1 MKIAVIGAGVS
12 GNLVA
17 RLLHPEHEVHLLEAN
32 DYPGGHTNTVEFQ
45 AWGRSWSADTG
56 FMVFN
61 DRTYPFFIKMLNLL
75 GVSWQDSDMSF
86 SVRCEKTGLEYQG
99 SSFNGLFAQRSNLFR
114 PSFYGMLREILRFN
128 RQSLEVLLDDD
139 DRMTMGEYL
148 EKRRFSKPFVDRYL
162 IPMTAA
168 IWSARPRAVLEFPAH
183 FLIGFF
189 RNHGLLQI
197 RDRPMWKTVQG
208 GARHYVSRLLEPLGN
223 RVRLNCPVVNVTRHA
238 DDVSVTPQNGPS
250 ERFEHVVFATHADQT
265 LGILTD
271 ADDRER
277 EILGAFPYQYNQAV
291 LHTDNSMLPRRKRA
305 WASWNYHVAR
315 ETDVPVA
322 VTYDLSR
329 LQRIDSPEPV
339 LLTLNPGG
347 RVDPKKVLRVLD
359 YHHPAYGPA
368 SRQAQR
374 RHAEISG
381 QRRTWYCGAY
391 WGYGFHEDGVISALT
406 VARCFG
412 KDLDS
417 CIAASTKDTSDIVA
431 SSP

>member
-45 AWGRSWSADTG
+45 AWGRTWSADTG

-75 GVSWQDSDMSF
+75 GVPWQDSDMSF

-99 SSFNGLFAQRSNLFR
+99 SSLNGLFAQRSNLFR
-114 PSFYGMLREILRFN
+114 PSFYGMLGEILRFN
-128 RQSLEVLLDDD
+128 RQSLEVLQGDDE
-139 DRMTMGEYL
+139 RMTMGEYL
-148 EKRRFSKPFVDRYL
+148 EKRRFSQQFVDRYL

-197 RDRPMWKTVQG
+197 RDRPIWRTVKG
-208 GARHYVSRLLEPLGN
+208 GARHYVSRLLEPLGS
-223 RVRLNCPVVNVTRHA
+223 RVRLNCSVAEVTRHA
-238 DDVSVTPQNGPS
+238 DCVSVTPQNGPS
-250 ERFEHVVFATHADQT
+250 ERFDHAIFATHADQT
-265 LGILTD
+265 LEILTD

-277 EILGAFPYQYNQAV
+277 GILGAFPYQYNQAV
-291 LHTDNSMLPRRKRA
+291 LHTDNSMLPRRQRA

-329 LQRIDSPEPV
+329 LQGMDSPEPV
-339 LLTLNPGG
+339 LLTLNPSG
-347 RVDPKKVLRVLD
+347 RVDPEKVLRVLD

-368 SRQAQR
+368 SREAQG

-381 QRRTWYCGAY
+381 HRRTSYCGAY
-391 WGYGFHEDGVISALT
+391 WGYGFHEDGVVSALT

-417 CIAASTKDTSDIVA
+417 CIAASTKDTFDIVA
-431 SSP
+431 SNR

>member
-17 RLLHPEHEVHLLEAN
+17 RLLHPEHDVHLLEAN
-32 DYPGGHTNTVEFQ
+32 DYPGGHTNTVDFQ

-61 DRTYPFFIKMLNLL
+61 ERTYPLFIKTLGLL
-75 GVSWQDSDMSF
+75 GVPWQDSDMSF
-86 SVRCEKTGLEYQG
+86 SVRCERTGLEYQG
-99 SSFNGLFAQRSNLFR
+99 SSFNGLFAQRSNLIR
-114 PSFYGMLREILRFN
+114 PSFFGMLRDILRFN
-128 RQSLEVLLDDD
+128 RQSLEVLQGEDDD
-139 DRMTMGEYL
+139 LTLGEYL
-148 EKRRFSKPFVDRYL
+148 AKRRYGDAFVNRYL

-197 RDRPMWKTVQG
+197 RDRPIWKTVQG
-208 GARHYVSRLLEPLGN
+208 GARSYVSRLLEPLGD
-223 RVRLNCPVVNVTRHA
+223 RVRLNCPISQVTRHQ
-238 DDVSVTPQNGPS
+238 DYVSVTPQNGS
-250 ERFEHVVFATHADQT
+250 TERFDQVVFATHADQT
-265 LGILTD
+265 LKILTD
-271 ADDRER
+271 ADPRER

-291 LHTDNSMLPRRKRA
+291 LHTDRSMLPQRKRA
-305 WASWNYHVAR
+305 WASWNYHIAR
-315 ETDVPVA
+315 ETDLPVA

-339 LLTLNPGG
+339 LLTLNPNG
-347 RVDPKKVLRVLD
+347 RVDPSQAIRVLD
-359 YHHPAYGPA
+359 YHHPAYGPT

-391 WGYGFHEDGVISALT
+391 WGYGFHEDGVASALA

-412 KDLDS
+412 KDLDT
-417 CIAASTKDTSDIVA
+417 CLAASTKDTSDIGA
-431 SSP
+431 SNP